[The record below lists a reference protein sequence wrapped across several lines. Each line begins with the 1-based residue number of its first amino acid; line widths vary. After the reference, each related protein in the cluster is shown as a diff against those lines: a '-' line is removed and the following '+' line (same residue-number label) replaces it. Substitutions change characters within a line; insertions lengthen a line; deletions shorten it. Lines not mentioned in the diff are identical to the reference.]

1 MAVNLSQI
9 TTILR
14 KHAPQMWVDAV
25 ARNPYLYNMIA
36 KVPATGAKG
45 AEWTITYDGAE
56 AVGFQE
62 DDPLPAAT
70 QDDTI
75 PAVQNAGYFRS
86 ILKVT
91 GHAEDALRNGDLVT
105 VANYM
110 TAQMNAQILG
120 LTKKVEDALLG
131 GTDTASGFVGLS
143 DYLNNTGSI
152 AGIDR
157 TTYPAAAAFVSSN
170 SGTPRALTMA
180 LMNTVANG
188 MVQTRQ
194 GGFNLVLGP
203 INQVENFLALAT
215 GTGKPTV
222 HNFNVTP
229 ADGGVIA
236 LPTGFGSSSNALVPM
251 ARFRGA
257 PVVAL
262 PGMATDRIW
271 FIDWQTPS
279 NIALEVVRNISVKEL
294 APTNDNTCW
303 QISVG
308 LALRVANPF
317 KTLGAIVDLSA

>member
-25 ARNPYLYNMIA
+25 ARNPYLYNMLA
-36 KVPATGAKG
+36 KVPASGARG
-45 AEWTITYDGAE
+45 AEWTITYAGAE
-56 AVGFQE
+56 ASGFQE

-75 PAVQNAGYFRS
+75 PAAQNAGYFRS

-91 GHAEDALRNGDLVT
+91 GHAEDALRNGDTVT
-105 VANYM
+105 VANYL
-110 TAQMNAQILG
+110 TTQMQSQIVG
-120 LTKKVEDALLG
+120 LTKTVEDAILG

-143 DYLNNTGSI
+143 DWFNNTGSI

-157 TTYPAAAAFVSSN
+157 AVYPAASAFMSSN
-170 SGTPRALTMA
+170 SGTPRALSMT
-180 LMNTVANG
+180 LMNAVANG

-194 GGFNLVLGP
+194 GGFNVVLGP
-203 INQVENFLALAT
+203 INQVENLIAL
-215 GTGKPTV
+215 GTGGHKPI

-229 ADGGVIA
+229 SDVSPIA
-236 LPTGFGSSSNALVPM
+236 LPIGFGSSSNALVPM

-257 PVVAL
+257 PVIAV
-262 PGMATDRIW
+262 PGMATDRMW
-271 FIDWQTPS
+271 FVDWKTPE

-294 APTNDNTCW
+294 APTNDNTYW